1 MGVFSLVLGVEPE
14 VWAIDLDTGEREFLI
29 AGLTPRYASTGH
41 LLFGTPEGVLMAAP
55 FDPRTAELTGLP
67 VPVAEDLAID
77 PTAGVSYC
85 GVGERDTSLSSRW
98 CGRRGPGEFPGS
110 LGDALG

>member
-1 MGVFSLVLGVEPE
+1 MDRLDPP
-14 VWAIDLDTGEREFLI
+14 IDLDTGEREFLI

-41 LLFGTPEGVLMAAP
+41 LLFGAPEGVLMAAP
-55 FDPRTAELTGLP
+55 IDPRTGELTGLP

-77 PTAGVSYC
+77 PTAGVSYAVSES
-85 GVGERDTSLSSRW
+85 GTSLSSRW
-98 CGRRGPGEFPGS
+98 CGRRGPGGFPGS